1 MKNTLELLDKIAN
14 TVFYREENNLAY
26 IDEDDES
33 SYYIEH
39 TIDEICEEELNE
51 LKGQLK
57 IWEEI
62 KKVASMSKVELND
75 LIQYIFMKIPLTPLT
90 KKIFEKDTKENK
102 DE

>member
-26 IDEDDES
+26 IDEDDEN

-39 TIDEICEEELNE
+39 TINELCDEELIE
-51 LKGQLK
+51 LKEQLR

-90 KKIFEKDTKENK
+90 KKIFEKESK